1 MFRVHFLSATP
12 IQTAL
17 STHIGVPESN
27 RVSGLR
33 CAALRD
39 PFAWVLSIHPA
50 AYVWPLIEGP
60 MYCNLDSSRPSRLFQ
75 VRLPTIRARPI
86 CRGKIM

>member
-50 AYVWPLIEGP
+50 AYVCPLRREGG
-60 MYCNLDSSRPSRLFQ
+60 LLI
-75 VRLPTIRARPI
+75 VRWSNIVFFTWSN
-86 CRGKIM
+86 

>member
-50 AYVWPLIEGP
+50 ASMLPLLLPGKGLGVGRLALGEASMAI
-60 MYCNLDSSRPSRLFQ
+60 RP
-75 VRLPTIRARPI
+75 V
-86 CRGKIM
+86 